1 MSAQPA
7 HDPASAIAPP
17 AGSAMWRRDF
27 LFGAATAAFQI
38 EGATGA
44 DGRLPSIWDTFCAT
58 PGKVDN
64 GDTGEQACDHYHR
77 WREDIDH
84 VAGLGLGGYRFS
96 IAWPRV
102 MTEDGRLNHKGLD
115 FYKRLLER
123 LSDKHLEA
131 FVTLYHW
138 DLPQHLQDKGGWL
151 NRDTAHRFAEY
162 AELMGRELAGRV
174 SAWTTLNEP
183 WCSAYHG
190 HVSGAHAPGL
200 TDEAHAMTTM
210 HHLLLGHG
218 LALQALRSRDAAPV
232 GLVHNV
238 NAVVAASDS
247 PADRRAAELAHAC
260 ANLWVLDPLLLGRYT
275 PELAELWPTS
285 RAPVRNGDM
294 ALIQAPMDYIGINY
308 YFRSCVKSDGGHGY
322 VEAPQPGVERTQMGW
337 EVYPEGLCALLTG
350 FQARYANLPPV
361 YITENG
367 MAHDDRVVDGR
378 VADVER
384 IRYFARH
391 FAAIDAAMRAGVR
404 VKGYFAWSLLDNF
417 EWAYGYAK
425 RFGLVHVDYRNQ
437 QRTLKDS
444 ALALRAFLARRN
456 AQA

>member
-1 MSAQPA
+1 MSALPV

-17 AGSAMWRRDF
+17 LGSAMWRRDF

-38 EGATGA
+38 EGATSA
-44 DGRLPSIWDTFCAT
+44 DGRLQSIWDTFCAT
-58 PGKVDN
+58 PGKIDN

-102 MTEDGRLNHKGLD
+102 MKEDGSLNHKGLD

-123 LSDKHLEA
+123 LSDKHLEP

-151 NRDTAHRFAEY
+151 HRDTAYRFAEY
-162 AELMGRELAGRV
+162 AELMGRELKGRV

-183 WCSAYHG
+183 WCSAWHG
-190 HVSGAHAPGL
+190 HVGGAHAPGL
-200 TDEAHAMTTM
+200 TGEANAMPAM

-218 LALQALRSRDAAPV
+218 LAMQALRAQDAAPV

-238 NAVVAASDS
+238 NAVIPASET

-260 ANLWVLDPLLLGRYT
+260 ANLWVLDPLFLGRHNT
-275 PELAELWPTS
+275 DLEELWPTS
-285 RAPVRNGDM
+285 RAPIRNGDM
-294 ALIQAPMDYIGINY
+294 AIIQAPMDYVGINY
-308 YFRSCVKSDGGHGY
+308 YFRSCIKSDGAHGY
-322 VEAPQPGVERTQMGW
+322 VEAPQAGVERTQMGW
-337 EVYPEGLCALLTG
+337 EIYPEGLRDLLTG

-425 RFGLVHVDYRNQ
+425 RFGLVHVDYKTQ

-456 AQA
+456 AQG